1 MKWSRNINDKCEAN
15 QCEKQEVVL
24 EELNDCVSGQ
34 VAEDCQNTKR
44 KGKRLFIV
52 VSSIILVMIIAIIS
66 TISVINYNYKNDAL
80 NISDIEKQYIDIQSA
95 YNVSKITTQNLK
107 DCFDANG
114 ELKVKQSSFLPY
126 DKIENQGPAIT
137 TIFKHSKFSFAEPP
151 LNNGH
156 MHDIRN
162 AVKEVCFE
170 FSGCLDLLDIGW
182 TDTGTT
188 KSEYRARVNTFKKD
202 FAAAIDKLF
211 EELNL
216 SRADIPLNKYDIEV
230 VDDMTPKETAELIDE
245 AMKFIFN

>member
-66 TISVINYNYKNDAL
+66 TISVINYNYKNDAKL
-80 NISDIEKQYIDIQSA
+80 FLVAACKVERY
-95 YNVSKITTQNLK
+95 VSKITTQNLK